1 MAPFRRRIGDSGD
14 GPATYIAAAARIVG
28 QLSGTGT
35 FVVCGEVEGD
45 CDIRGPVTLAQSGRW
60 IGQLRADNVIVAGTV
75 EGDVI
80 AREKVEIGQSAR
92 VSGSISG
99 ASIAVAEGAIIEGDL
114 SVTSGGQ
121 ATRFTEKRADTQ
133 NS

>member
-1 MAPFRRRIGDSGD
+1 MALFRRRIEDSAE
-14 GPATYIAAAARIVG
+14 GPATYIAASARFAG
-28 QLSGTGT
+28 NLGGAGT

-45 CDIRGPVTLAQSGRW
+45 CDIRGPVKLAKGGRW
-60 IGQLRADNVIVAGTV
+60 TGTLRADNVVVAGTV

-99 ASIAVAEGAIIEGDL
+99 SSIAVAEGAIIEGEL
-114 SVTSGGQ
+114 SVTSGGE
-121 ATRFTEKRADTQ
+121 ATRFTEKRSEPAD
-133 NS
+133 